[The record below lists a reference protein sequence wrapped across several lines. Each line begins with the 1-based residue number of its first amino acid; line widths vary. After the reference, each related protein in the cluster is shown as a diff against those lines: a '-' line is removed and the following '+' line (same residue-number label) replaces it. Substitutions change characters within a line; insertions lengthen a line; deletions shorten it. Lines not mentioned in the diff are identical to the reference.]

1 MKFTYQSKTS
11 GVFKSIQ
18 LDLEGTIKKGGVSMT
33 YKLNKPENQNAGTFD
48 IKVKKIKISDFYT
61 AFSGKKMDSNPLVN
75 DDYING
81 ATIVDPTIKGSRSE
95 SGETE
100 IIMTGR
106 EKSLFYRGGSRGFL
120 GLAIKEKYIFL
131 LGQKEH
137 PIICINCFG
146 FTGKIK
152 NCRVLCTHYMV
163 PYK

>member
-120 GLAIKEKYIFL
+120 GLAIKEKYFFTWSEGTSNYLYKLFRIHREDKKL
-131 LGQKEH
+131 Q
-137 PIICINCFG
+137 G
-146 FTGKIK
+146 FVYALYGP
-152 NCRVLCTHYMV
+152 L
-163 PYK
+163 